1 MKADLRKE
9 ELNGRGQ
16 FRLLSCQT
24 ANLLYYSGAKIPQF
38 TQLNVALQ
46 INIQDSKIYNSSK
59 QNSSLEVHVYR

>member
-1 MKADLRKE
+1 MEAAYNKMKADLRKE
-9 ELNGRGQ
+9 ELNGGGQ

-46 INIQDSKIYNSSK
+46 INIQDSKIYNCRK
-59 QNSSLEVHVYR
+59 